1 MQKFFYPSSNR
12 QSADVVFNLTYRT
25 ARLLTAGGLLAA
37 LAMTTVPANACAD
50 GVTDCVAVES
60 PQDTTRAGDFNARE
74 DDTEAKATTMSSRLL
89 DIAKHQDIPDV
100 TMAELTRA
108 FAYEFDLDRP
118 VRPGDAFRVLY
129 GTDRAPAAL
138 LAAELVL
145 QGQVHKLYRFTLPD
159 GTADYYDD
167 AGRSWRTRL
176 ERKPLA
182 AGDLASGFGMHTH
195 PILGYSRMHTG
206 VDWAAQTGTQVYAAG
221 DGQVVQAEWSGSEG
235 NKVRLANTDG
245 FETGYLHLEKIAPG
259 LHPGVRVRQGQVI
272 GSVGSTGLSTG
283 PHLHYEILY
292 NGRYVDPLRVK
303 LAPARELYGA
313 ALKAFMSERN
323 RLDEQ
328 LRQTP
333 PHELAPLEQPL

>member
-1 MQKFFYPSSNR
+1 MQSRNFFSK
-12 QSADVVFNLTYRT
+12 
-25 ARLLTAGGLLAA
+25 LLIAAGGLLAA
-37 LAMTTVPANACAD
+37 LTMMTAPANAGCAD
-50 GVTDCVAVES
+50 GMTDCVAVE
-60 PQDTTRAGDFNARE
+60 PTEDMTRAGDFNARE
-74 DDTEAKATTMSSRLL
+74 DDTEAKAATVSSRLL
-89 DIAKHQDIPDV
+89 DIAKHQEIPDI

-108 FAYEFDLDRP
+108 FAYEFDLERP

-129 GTDRAPAAL
+129 GSDHRAPDAL
-138 LAAELVL
+138 LAAQLVL
-145 QGQVHKLYRFTLPD
+145 QGQVHKLYRFVLPD

-195 PILGYSRMHTG
+195 PLLGISRMHTG

-221 DGQVVQAEWSGSEG
+221 DGEVLQASWSGSEG
-235 NKVRLANTDG
+235 NKVRLANADG
-245 FETGYLHLEKIAPG
+245 FETGYLHLQKIAPG
-259 LHPGVRVRQGQVI
+259 LRPGVRVRQGQVI
-272 GSVGSTGLSTG
+272 GAVGSTGLSTG

-313 ALKAFMSERN
+313 ALKAFISERN